1 MPINV
6 ISSPPLVALNG
17 NPVRFQLQSDNF
29 LEQVGSRISFAILFA
44 NYGSG
49 FEDDWIEFR
58 WNAQIVRLVCK
69 PNPDDSGTQI
79 FDNSGNISTE
89 DWIEKFFKS
98 LSLNYYLSNDFTFT
112 REGLSVVLQ
121 AKEMGDQYAIEWS
134 CSWTSELKPWAG
146 MSGSNQITRP
156 FYKLGMQ
163 VMLASGD
170 SWVKIGEDIHPV
182 NDLGITTFD
191 IHRLFDDHV
200 YPLFQFPEPTSPLM
214 LARPDACREYR
225 VRYFE
230 QYGGDL
236 MARALTESDSFF
248 ILYAGISA
256 LQEALYNRGNTSFWA
271 KLQYNNYFLT
281 WQPLEKLVTRN
292 QTEKLFF
299 LLQEPTASLIL
310 RISFRFKNGT
320 GSSSYPMF
328 SIDAPTVKT
337 VYELTCT
344 PSVMEVPGWETDQ
357 LDYYQV
363 WLENDQ
369 MDRISEIRTFRF
381 DYQYHESE
389 RLFLFLNSLGGYDTI
404 RFTGDQEDFLE
415 YDRVLYN
422 SVLPSDFTAKDHHL
436 AQLTATETRKFKAN
450 TGWVTPEATAWIRD
464 FFLSK
469 NVYRLTGGKLIPVI
483 ITTTQATHRKDKEDL
498 FSIDFEYTQSFS
510 NENYSREIVAA
521 NLNNDFNGD
530 FVNQ

>member
-17 NPVRFQLQSDNF
+17 NPVRFKLQSDNF

-182 NDLGITTFD
+182 NYLGITTFD

-225 VRYFE
+225 VRYYE

-236 MARALTESDSFF
+236 MARALTELDSFF

-469 NVYRLTGGKLIPVI
+469 NVYRLSGGKLIPVI